1 MSTADL
7 QSALCHW
14 FWQDPSS
21 IRTVRSV
28 ENSCAG
34 IFQRFYPEKEKRYAK
49 YEILYPLVRYGTVE
63 FYGKQGFGLAPTGA
77 LLANGKVLFTNL
89 PDALKDRL
97 GHAERDNTELPG
109 QQVISGDPETTR
121 FIKDEKIPV
130 SRFDLAALLKEL
142 PPLGSVVASWDT
154 AKIIDPS
161 GFLFYHDQWRAYPDD
176 DHPGVFKR
184 ADLPYAQRLCRLP
197 SGEFKAIPD
206 RDQQIDAFSL
216 AVLWGKVVRNER
228 LMISYDPAKKE
239 LKITDTLFPLVL
251 ERLLLINSLLQGTA
265 SGAISSRIYHLN
277 NSDFKNFNRFF
288 HNSIKPKYE

>member
-1 MSTADL
+1 MSIADL

-14 FWQDPSS
+14 FWQNPSS
-21 IRTVRSV
+21 IKTARSV

-34 IFQRFYPEKEKRYAK
+34 LFQHFYPEKEKRYAK
-49 YEILYPLVRYGTVE
+49 YELLYPLIRFGTVE

-89 PDALKDRL
+89 PAALADRL
-97 GHAERDNTELPG
+97 CFAERGKMGLPG
-109 QQVISGDPETTR
+109 QQVISSDPEITR

-130 SRFDLAALLKEL
+130 NRFDLSALLNEL
-142 PPLGSVVASWDT
+142 PPLGSVVASWDN

-161 GFLFYHDQWRAYPDD
+161 GFLYYHDQWRSYPGDD
-176 DHPGVFKR
+176 YAGVFKR

-228 LMISYDPAKKE
+228 SIISYNPSNKE
-239 LKITDTLFPLVL
+239 LKITNTLFPLLL

-265 SGAISSRIYHLN
+265 TGAVSSRIYHLN
-277 NSDFKNFNRFF
+277 NSDFKIFNRFF
-288 HNSIKPKYE
+288 HNSIKPNYE